1 MTRRRKRLAGLSLTE
16 LVCVIAVIAILAAL
30 YIGVITRAFARVVK
44 FLKGF

>member
-30 YIGVITRAFARVVK
+30 YIGVITKAFAKVVK